1 MSLLS
6 DTVYAASKSE
16 NVVNTI
22 VPKIVANIV
31 VPLVE
36 FIFALAFL
44 YFVWGLIV
52 FFKNGDD
59 PAKRKEGQSHI
70 LWGVVGI
77 TIMISVYGIV
87 RLVMNTVGQPGLFG
101 I

>member
-6 DTVYAASKSE
+6 NTVYAASKSE
-16 NVVNTI
+16 NVVNSI
-22 VPKIVANIV
+22 IPKIVDNIV
-31 VPLVE
+31 VPLVQVL
-36 FIFALAFL
+36 FALAFL
-44 YFVWGLIV
+44 YFVWGLMG
-52 FFKNGDD
+52 FFMNGDD

-77 TIMISVYGIV
+77 TIMLSVYGIV